1 MRSQTGLL
9 ALREDAAAVRATAAD
24 LAALRRVAAAA
35 GLDHLLRPAGTD
47 IVLDMR
53 GAESHDSASPAT
65 SDVQPRADSVRGGL
79 RARP

>member
-47 IVLDMR
+47 IVLDM
-53 GAESHDSASPAT
+53 
-65 SDVQPRADSVRGGL
+65 
-79 RARP
+79 